1 MSEEIKQAIKTK
13 KQLKNEAIKKLNSKD
28 VKK

>member
-1 MSEEIKQAIKTK
+1 MNEEIKQAIKTK
-13 KQLKNEAIKKLNSKD
+13 KQLKDEAIKKLKANE

>member
-1 MSEEIKQAIKTK
+1 MSDEIKQAIKTK
-13 KQLKNEAIKKLNSKD
+13 KQLKDEAKKKLKANE